1 MLLSASAHAL
11 FLRRSMPIT
20 LLNRLLR
27 NAQREAA
34 GQPDAVWHATIAR
47 LHTLAVAGDS
57 PELEPAEVERHITEA
72 VAGYRRALALEER
85 AIFFHGLGYAY
96 EEALRRNVTAA
107 GPAPRLREQAVA
119 AYLSAQARAGSEPE
133 RLHHRPGFLDTVDS
147 QTQLALMR
155 ISSFFGKKEDKGK
168 APKGGNGKNKGTA
181 DEGNEKGKKGK
192 KGKDKS
198 KPGHDEIETPVIFGA
213 ADSVEGLLDVERTVS
228 FDIAGDGIPR
238 RWPWVRPTTGILV
251 WDPAN
256 SGQITSGRQL
266 FGSVTWWIFWNDGYR
281 ALSAL
286 DDNGDGWLSGPEL
299 DGIGV
304 WYDRN
309 SNGISEP
316 GEVHPCG
323 QAGVLRIAARA
334 QRGPDGVLTHPGG
347 VILGNKI
354 LPSFDW
360 LVAPVRE

>member
-1 MLLSASAHAL
+1 
-11 FLRRSMPIT
+11 MPIT

-57 PELEPAEVERHITEA
+57 PSWSQQRWNDILRRPSPDIA
-72 VAGYRRALALEER
+72 VRWRWRASHL
-85 AIFFHGLGYAY
+85 FHGLGYAH

-155 ISSFFGKKEDKGK
+155 ISSFLEKGRQRK
-168 APKGGNGKNKGTA
+168 SSQGRNGKNKGTA
-181 DEGNEKGKKGK
+181 DEGNEKKGKKGK

-323 QAGVLRIAARA
+323 QAGVFRIAARA
-334 QRGPDGVLTHPGG
+334 QRGPDGVLTHR
-347 VILGNKI
+347 
-354 LPSFDW
+354 
-360 LVAPVRE
+360 AA